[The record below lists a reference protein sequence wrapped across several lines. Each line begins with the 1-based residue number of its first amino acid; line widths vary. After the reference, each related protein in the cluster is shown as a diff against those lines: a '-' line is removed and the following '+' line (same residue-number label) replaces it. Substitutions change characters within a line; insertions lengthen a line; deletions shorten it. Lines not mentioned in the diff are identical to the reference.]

1 MPKQPCVYM
10 MANKSNSVLYTGVTA
25 ALLKRVY
32 EHKEHLVD
40 GFTDRYN
47 VDKLVYFEFCDVMEG
62 AIAREK
68 QIKGWRRSK
77 KVALVEQLNPEWKDL
92 YPELV

>member
-1 MPKQPCVYM
+1 MT
-10 MANKSNSVLYTGVTA
+10 NKSNSVIYTGVTSS
-25 ALLKRVY
+25 LLKRAY
-32 EHKEHLVD
+32 EHKEHLVE

-47 VDKLVYFEFCDVMEG
+47 VEKLVYYEVCDEMQG

-77 KVALVEQLNPEWKDL
+77 KIALVEQLNPQWKDL
-92 YPELV
+92 YTELV